1 MRIAVVGAGK
11 VGTAV
16 GKGWAAAGHQVRYG
30 VRQPGDAKYASLG
43 RDNLALPADAASW
56 AEVVV
61 LTTPWNVTIDTVRSL
76 GNLAGKIVLDC
87 TNPLTMG
94 SDGLGLA
101 FGHSTSA
108 GEQVAEAAGGAAV
121 FKTLNQTGADNMA
134 SAKEFSPAP
143 VMFAAGDDAARKPV
157 VLSLLRDLGFEAVD
171 GGPLRNARLLEAY
184 AMLWIDQAMKRG
196 RGRNFAFA
204 LVQRR

>member
-1 MRIAVVGAGK
+1 MRIAIIGAGK

-16 GKGWAAAGHQVRYG
+16 GQGWAAAGHQVRYG
-30 VRQPGDAKYASLG
+30 VRQPNDAKYAALG
-43 RDNLALPADAASW
+43 REHLASPGDAAAW

-61 LTTPWNVTIDTVRSL
+61 LSTPWNVTIDTVRSL
-76 GNLAGKIVLDC
+76 GGLAGKIVLDC

-94 SDGLGLA
+94 ADGLSLA

-108 GEQVAEAAGGAAV
+108 GEQVAEAAAGAAV

-134 SAKEFSPAP
+134 AVKSFSPAP

-157 VLSLLRDLGFEAVD
+157 VLTLLRDLGFDAVD

-196 RGRNFAFA
+196 QGRNFAFA
-204 LVQRR
+204 LVHRK